1 MGSIYQ
7 NMKNR
12 FNTIAPESFTD
23 ARAMQIA
30 DNRYNSPDY
39 DFGAPWPYGPPDR
52 NRPVTV
58 AYRDQLTAECHSDR
72 AIAEFARASSIL
84 FARWLAMNYSTN
96 QLNQVSPQW
105 WKHTQRH
112 FHENVLPN
120 MLQDR
125 AVITEL
131 LM

>member
-1 MGSIYQ
+1 MGSI
-7 NMKNR
+7 NELMKNR

-30 DNRYNSPDY
+30 DNRYNHPDY
-39 DFGAPWPYGPPDR
+39 IWGNPWDGPSDR
-52 NRPVTV
+52 HRPVSIT
-58 AYRDQLTAECHSDR
+58 YRDQLTAECHSDR

>member
-1 MGSIYQ
+1 M
-7 NMKNR
+7 
-12 FNTIAPESFTD
+12 ATD
-23 ARAMQIA
+23 LAAQ
-30 DNRYNSPDY
+30 RYNSPDY
-39 DFGAPWPYGPPDR
+39 AFGAPWLYGPPDR

-84 FARWLAMNYSTN
+84 FARWVAMNYDTS
-96 QLNQVSPQW
+96 QLNNVSPMW
-105 WKHTQRH
+105 WKHTQQH
-112 FHENVLPN
+112 FQNNVLPGW
-120 MLQDR
+120 LHDR